1 MLVDDKAN
9 GTAEEPKTR
18 QAFLFQGAEDAYR
31 ARPVPFFQP
40 SRIVLAKGANTTATR
55 RRLAERICGAYP
67 EAEVVE
73 AFDVPHN
80 RVHLGEADLLR
91 LHLQGKKT
99 LVLAEHNSAVRRSEE
114 EGNSCPNYW
123 HFSPYGFCPYG
134 CDYCYLAATPGIRF
148 SPTVKVFLNLP
159 EILDDIDR
167 IARRL
172 CEPVA
177 FYLGKL
183 QDGLALDPLTGYSH
197 QLIPFFA
204 EHPYARMTLLT
215 KSANVENLLDL
226 DHREHSILSW
236 TANPPEIADTFERN
250 TPPATDRV
258 AAMRRCADAGYPVRA
273 VVMPIVPLPNWR
285 EIYGSFLRSLLDR
298 VPISRITL
306 GSICSYAQA
315 VRLTEL
321 KLGKENPISRS
332 LDRSGRGSA
341 DGRGRFPQE
350 LRERVYRFLVK
361 TIRQV
366 RPALDIGLCLEA
378 PATFDSLQ
386 MRENVGCCNCVL

>member
-1 MLVDDKAN
+1 MLVGDRAN
-9 GTAEEPKTR
+9 GTAEELRTR
-18 QAFLFQGAEDAYR
+18 QASLFQGVQDAYE

-40 SRIVLAKGANTTATR
+40 SRIVLAKGANTTARR
-55 RRLAERICGAYP
+55 RRLAERICGAYS

-73 AFDVPHN
+73 AFDIPHN

-99 LVLAEHNSAVRRSEE
+99 LVLAEHKSAVRRSEE

-134 CDYCYLAATPGIRF
+134 CDYCYLAGTPGVRF

-167 IARRL
+167 IATRIG
-172 CEPVA
+172 EPVA

-197 QLIPFFA
+197 QLVPFFA

-215 KSANVENLLDL
+215 KSANIENLLGL
-226 DHREHSILSW
+226 DHQKHSILSW
-236 TANPPEIADTFERN
+236 TVNPPEIADTFERN
-250 TPPATDRV
+250 TPPVAERV
-258 AAMRRCADAGYPVRA
+258 AAMGRCADAGYPVRA
-273 VVMPIVPLPNWR
+273 VVMPIVPLSDWR
-285 EIYGSFLRSLLDR
+285 EIYRSFLSWLLAR

-306 GSICSYAQA
+306 GSICSYPQA
-315 VRLTEL
+315 IRLTEL
-321 KLGKENPISRS
+321 KLGKDNPISRN
-332 LDRSGRGSA
+332 LDGSGRGSA
-341 DGRGRFPQE
+341 DGRARFPQE
-350 LRERVYRFLVK
+350 LREQVYGFLMK
-361 TIRQV
+361 SIRQV
-366 RPALDIGLCLEA
+366 LPALDVGLCLEA
-378 PATFDSLQ
+378 PVTFDALG
-386 MRENVGCCNCVL
+386 MRENMGRCNCVV